1 MHPVLEEADRK
12 MKHAVEV
19 TVHDFSHIRTGR
31 ANPAVLEPIMVSYYG
46 VDTPI
51 NQCATISIP
60 EPRQLQ
66 ITPYEKSMFGPIEKA
81 ILASDLGITPNNDG
95 IAIRLNFP
103 QMNEERRKEMAKQV
117 AHRAEEGCVA
127 IRNVR
132 HHAIN
137 TLRDLEKGKEITED
151 ELKSMEKKVQE
162 LTDKYIAETHAAQK
176 KKEAEVMEI

>member
-1 MHPVLEEADRK
+1 